1 MKIFIAVSF
10 FGSALPVF
18 FGFQSKYTRNRAELQ
33 VKNTY
38 ENAYNRFFSCHPYFP
53 AVFLFGIPEKNNRKP
68 QKVIAQGK
76 LLP

>member
-1 MKIFIAVSF
+1 MKIFISVSF

-38 ENAYNRFFSCHPYFP
+38 ENAYNRFFSCHPHFP
-53 AVFLFGIPEKNNRKP
+53 AVFCLAFPRKTIGSR
-68 QKVIAQGK
+68 KKTIAQGK